1 MLLFC
6 GSDGKFLSSSS
17 IYCHIVAHS
26 LRRNFLKLHG
36 NVLNLFVCAC
46 VLDTYRVTV
55 KQDVTQDGIAA
66 EAQIVNVDSTDSG
79 PYFCQASNLYGRDQQ
94 LVQLQV
100 LEPPEAP
107 KTLTAAL
114 ITSRSVNLKWQ
125 PRGSDANEVTKYI
138 VEYMEHD
145 GTWQEII
152 IADPPQYTA
161 LIENLKPA
169 TRYTFRVIAEGQA
182 GQSAPSQELQVK
194 TEPQRPGKFSCVK
207 NAPVYCHSTRPT
219 YFSRFFFVGGSLSFC
234 GK

>member
-1 MLLFC
+1 MF
-6 GSDGKFLSSSS
+6 
-17 IYCHIVAHS
+17 
-26 LRRNFLKLHG
+26 NFH
-36 NVLNLFVCAC
+36 
-46 VLDTYRVTV
+46 RVTV

-66 EAQIVNVDSTDSG
+66 EAQIVNVDSTDNG

-107 KTLTAAL
+107 KSLTAAL

-138 VEYMEHD
+138 FEYMEHD
-145 GTWQEII
+145 GTWQEIV
-152 IADPPQYTA
+152 IADPPQFTA
-161 LIENLKPA
+161 MIENLKPA

-194 TEPQRPGKFSCVK
+194 TEPQRPGELGCVMD
-207 NAPVYCHSTRPT
+207 ALVHCISATHCHLFWAGR
-219 YFSRFFFVGGSLSFC
+219 GGGNCS
-234 GK
+234 GKGI

>member
-1 MLLFC
+1 MLSLE
-6 GSDGKFLSSSS
+6 LSVYFWFE
-17 IYCHIVAHS
+17 I
-26 LRRNFLKLHG
+26 
-36 NVLNLFVCAC
+36 
-46 VLDTYRVTV
+46 DRVTV

-138 VEYMEHD
+138 IEYMEHD
-145 GTWQEII
+145 GTWQEIV

-194 TEPQRPGKFSCVK
+194 TEPQRPGEFTL
-207 NAPVYCHSTRPT
+207 AQWHCHGTII
-219 YFSRFFFVGGSLSFC
+219 SLSIKKNTRANETKRKESICKRKFFRFEVTNNIRLIGC
-234 GK
+234 EIKMYVYLFAFH

>member
-1 MLLFC
+1 M
-6 GSDGKFLSSSS
+6 
-17 IYCHIVAHS
+17 
-26 LRRNFLKLHG
+26 
-36 NVLNLFVCAC
+36 
-46 VLDTYRVTV
+46 TV

-107 KTLTAAL
+107 KSLTAAL

-145 GTWQEII
+145 GTWQEIV

-169 TRYTFRVIAEGQA
+169 TRYIFRVIAEGQA

-194 TEPQRPGKFSCVK
+194 TEPQRPGKF
-207 NAPVYCHSTRPT
+207 N
-219 YFSRFFFVGGSLSFC
+219 
-234 GK
+234 

>member
-1 MLLFC
+1 MLGPLHATCPFARLRA
-6 GSDGKFLSSSS
+6 K
-17 IYCHIVAHS
+17 HIPPSAIPTLTLRLHFYPPPPHS
-26 LRRNFLKLHG
+26 H
-36 NVLNLFVCAC
+36 
-46 VLDTYRVTV
+46 RVTV

-107 KTLTAAL
+107 KSLTAAL

-145 GTWQEII
+145 GTWQEIV

-169 TRYTFRVIAEGQA
+169 TRYIFRVIAEGQA

-194 TEPQRPGKFSCVK
+194 TEPQRPGEFKPHALASPMRHPQVAGCSKHCSVGAKCVC
-207 NAPVYCHSTRPT
+207 VCVR
-219 YFSRFFFVGGSLSFC
+219 V
-234 GK
+234 